1 MLHPSGEPLTV
12 PIGEKI
18 SCSFTSPLFN
28 AQSKVAS
35 LSDGEV
41 VAPRLCMC
49 VSVSVSVCVCVRV
62 CVCVSV
68 CDVQMG
74 RKGRKEGGR
83 EGGKEGG
90 REGEGG
96 RVNKQGS

>member
-49 VSVSVSVCVCVRV
+49 VSVCV

-68 CDVQMG
+68 CGVQMG
-74 RKGRKEGGR
+74 REGGREGRREGGR
-83 EGGKEGG
+83 EGGEI
-90 REGEGG
+90 
-96 RVNKQGS
+96 NKVVESNKLYTV